1 MDTPG
6 LFDTSLN
13 QETITEEIAKCF
25 GAIAPGPH
33 AILLVIR
40 IGVRFTDEEN
50 KAVEEVHKLFG
61 MHLLRF
67 LVIVFT
73 HGDALENCGEREREA
88 VLKDLLDKSPDK
100 LKELVDVSC
109 AQTVLQAGFQNRLL

>member
-1 MDTPG
+1 M
-6 LFDTSLN
+6 
-13 QETITEEIAKCF
+13 
-25 GAIAPGPH
+25 
-33 AILLVIR
+33 
-40 IGVRFTDEEN
+40 
-50 KAVEEVHKLFG
+50 EEVHKLFG